1 MHENEL
7 ASLAVDIMY
16 HIHVDYGPG
25 LFESVYEEIFCY
37 EWNKKTGIPY
47 TRQQIVPLTH
57 DNLYLGMAFR
67 ADIILDNKLLLEF
80 KSVSELASVHFKQV
94 VTYLKLSKL
103 KLGLLVNFNTAL
115 IKDGIHRVVNGL

>member
-25 LFESVYEEIFCY
+25 LFENVYEEIFCY

-47 TRQQIVPLTH
+47 TRQQHISLTH
-57 DNLYLGMAFR
+57 DDIDMGISFR

-80 KSVSELASVHFKQV
+80 KSVSELAPVHYKQV

-115 IKDGIHRVVNGL
+115 IKNGIHRVVNGL